1 MPSEPSA
8 RRRPDDADEGDE
20 GDDEGGR
27 HALAERIESQMER
40 RSGVL
45 PALVA
50 VTAIVFVIW
59 VAVTAH
65 RETEKSEQ
73 RFGTHVSPQGRLAV
87 GQTLHA
93 KVSDRFEAKITVASV
108 AHHDKPYSYLG
119 RSAAPGWVA
128 VKVKVE
134 VLSGDLPFHGEYFEL
149 EERDGARHGPLNVT
163 GPTPPAAF
171 EPLFPKSV
179 STAPDAGSGNLV
191 FWQVGP
197 GGFDIS
203 FPAVPD
209 AYWSYDPP
217 AGAGAEAAASG
228 GTLRPGETMVV
239 DAADVDGKSI
249 VGFVAVTDVRAVDAP
264 AGAGVGGGW
273 TAVDFVAGSDRGT
286 VAITDMGIETQS
298 GDKRAPRLWTTPGDP
313 VAWPGRFEVPAGQS
327 RRGTLLF
334 DVPVGGNRVF
344 CVTPAGRS
352 TWQS

>member
-1 MPSEPSA
+1 MPSEPSVD
-8 RRRPDDADEGDE
+8 RPDDEGE
-20 GDDEGGR
+20 R
-27 HALAERIESQMER
+27 HPLVERIESQVER

-73 RFGTHVSPQGRLAV
+73 RFGTRVSPQGRLAV

-93 KVSDRFEAKITVASV
+93 KVSDQFEAKITVADV

-119 RSAAPGWVA
+119 RSAAPGWVV

-179 STAPDAGSGNLV
+179 SAAPDAGSGNLV

-197 GGFDIS
+197 GGFDIA
-203 FPAVPD
+203 FPAVPN
-209 AYWSYDPP
+209 AHWSYDPP
-217 AGAGAEAAASG
+217 AGAGAGAAAPAG
-228 GTLRPGETMVV
+228 MLRLGETMVV
-239 DAADVDGKSI
+239 EAADVEGKPI
-249 VGFVAVTDVRAVDAP
+249 VGFVTVVDVRAVDAP
-264 AGAGVGGGW
+264 PGAGAGGGW
-273 TAVDFVAGSDRGT
+273 TAVDFVAGSDRGP
-286 VAITDMGIETQS
+286 VEITDMGLETQS
-298 GDKRAPRLWTTPGDP
+298 GDRSPPALWTTSGDP
-313 VAWPGRFEVPAGQS
+313 TAWPGRIEVPAGQS
-327 RRGTLLF
+327 MRGTLLF
-334 DVPVGGNRVF
+334 DVPAGGNRIF
-344 CVTPAGRS
+344 CATPTAAA